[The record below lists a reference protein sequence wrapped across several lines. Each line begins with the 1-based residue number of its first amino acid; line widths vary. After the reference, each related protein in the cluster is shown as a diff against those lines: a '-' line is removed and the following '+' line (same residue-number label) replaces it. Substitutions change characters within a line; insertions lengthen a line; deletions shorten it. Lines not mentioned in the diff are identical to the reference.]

1 MRCDLM
7 MGRWEWLVIV
17 HSINFPWKRW
27 SRFAVNKQMS
37 SIQASEQEYGS
48 DTRHLGFLL
57 FLSRRAGLV
66 TTPSSAVS
74 IRRNRIV
81 QVIASITEGSQESLR
96 AIVLVLLSCYSPLE
110 CLKSLNPDSVRSS
123 RLEL

>member
-48 DTRHLGFLL
+48 DTPNKKPLRIFFFFYPGG
-57 FLSRRAGLV
+57 R
-66 TTPSSAVS
+66 VS
-74 IRRNRIV
+74 
-81 QVIASITEGSQESLR
+81 
-96 AIVLVLLSCYSPLE
+96 
-110 CLKSLNPDSVRSS
+110 
-123 RLEL
+123 